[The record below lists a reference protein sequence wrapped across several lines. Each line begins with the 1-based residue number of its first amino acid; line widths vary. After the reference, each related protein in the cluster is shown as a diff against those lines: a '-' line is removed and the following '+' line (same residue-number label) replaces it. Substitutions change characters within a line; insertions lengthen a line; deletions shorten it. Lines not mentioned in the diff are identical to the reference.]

1 MSYRRFN
8 LRSATVQSLAGVDF
22 YAKDSFTPGL
32 LPTGREVIE
41 MMVHHLMPRG
51 KGYIQ
56 KIKQGAAEMV
66 SGLLSEHWIWCN
78 IYPKSMVSI
87 AKSVLNLY
95 DAFKNLRYT
104 AKAKQTDTW
113 MKSKAKPFLAMLDK
127 GFDIAATDPEYI
139 KKLEKVFRVKMTEAE
154 TQFHQDQIHGERKM
168 FCDDFIDKKWAAT
181 DQRRKR
187 DEESLEDRNN
197 KEKDDKAER
206 FKGVSSEEDMEVED
220 SELSQD
226 DDYCESETNVEID
239 TTEDGKKRRR
249 KSGAT
254 QYKRVED
261 MPKNWR
267 NIRHSRNKVREE
279 YYRTVD
285 KLISTYHCSYEQ
297 AISAVVVVG
306 RTMFGLDWKFF
317 DEEGVVTVDTV
328 PHKVTNRRVGRA
340 LEAFTLSQLVVKIM
354 GYEGKATITMHDD
367 GSRTQGTG
375 SYSVQGISIDRDY
388 YPLPTLGITK
398 ENRVNLATL
407 KVTIINI
414 LSTVSGVTADRLWGQ
429 VDFMMTDA
437 TSHNMEVETIVSET
451 LGVENAPSHLLCQ
464 VHPSLCFVRVLQKLW
479 LELDA
484 AIGPDKIFSHFAV
497 SLSDQHVS
505 VTEQWIDCV
514 TRLFTH
520 DYDHKPWCKAGEFD
534 LYIHPLSNPAKRL
547 IKERFNSLCYTCMV
561 ALWLDQHAPG
571 FLEKNTHITN
581 NLACIVRSFESL
593 DYLRVCAC
601 LGVILLV
608 HLVEPFLSL
617 TSSSITSWDKLQTAF
632 PTLYKD
638 LQTVKPQLLLD
649 LTTPA
654 LSFIS
659 AERFKHCLPPADL
672 LLPAQIMIE
681 THRQELIDL
690 LQILLPRLAKAW
702 DIQRGEQFGFGDSQD
717 SASALKIADMNQN
730 KLKSAPINNLDAE
743 RSVGSIQYELN
754 IRGKKNLKAASAA
767 HVKNKGQNLIQGL
780 TMPAQFRQLVKKDEK
795 IDKILKVWEESQEE
809 LVKEGLQEKEVANVS
824 TDKKRNSDLALLVKE
839 GGPFTSPDMVQ
850 EFMARPGISEKER
863 NKRLYIEVRHAKNSS
878 LSFPKQ
884 SEVFRLK
891 KNYRNLESEIYS
903 KNLCAYLSRVTCNIN
918 MNHRDFTDAIL
929 KLSNSS

>member
-8 LRSATVQSLAGVDF
+8 LRSATVQNLAGVDF

-32 LPTGREVIE
+32 LPTGKEIIE

-56 KIKQGAAEMV
+56 KNKHGAAEMI

-87 AKSVLNLY
+87 AKSVMNLY
-95 DAFKNLRYT
+95 EGFKNLRYT
-104 AKAKQTDTW
+104 SKARQTDTW
-113 MKSKAKPFLAMLDK
+113 MDTKAKPFLAMLEK
-127 GFDIAATDPEYI
+127 GFDIAATDPDYI
-139 KKLEKVFRVKMTEAE
+139 QKLEKVYRVKMTESE
-154 TQFHQDQIHGERKM
+154 NLFHQDQIHGERKM

-181 DQRRKR
+181 DQRRRK
-187 DEESLEDRNN
+187 DEESLEERTK
-197 KEKDDKAER
+197 KESEVKGER
-206 FKGVSSEEDMEVED
+206 FKGVCSEEDMEVED
-220 SELSQD
+220 DDLSQD
-226 DDYCESETNVEID
+226 DDYCESEANID
-239 TTEDGKKRRR
+239 ENEGGKKRRR
-249 KSGAT
+249 KSGAI

-261 MPKNWR
+261 MPKSWR
-267 NIRHSRNKVREE
+267 NIRHSRQKVREE

-297 AISAVVVVG
+297 AISAVVEVG

-317 DEEGVVTVDTV
+317 DDDDVVTVDTV

-340 LEAFTLSQLVVKIM
+340 LEAFTLSQLVEKIM

-388 YPLPTLGITK
+388 YPLPTLGIAK
-398 ENRVNLATL
+398 ENRVNLASL
-407 KVTIINI
+407 KVTMINM
-414 LSTVSGVTADRLWGQ
+414 LSTVSGVAADRLWCQ
-429 VDFMMTDA
+429 VDFVMTDA
-437 TSHNMEVETIVSET
+437 TSHNFEVETIVSDT
-451 LGVENAPSHLLCQ
+451 LDVENTPSHLLCQ
-464 VHPSLCFVRVLQKLW
+464 VHPSLCFVRGLQKLW
-479 LELDA
+479 LEVDA

-520 DYDHKPWCKAGEFD
+520 DFDHKPWCKAGEFD

-571 FLEKNTHITN
+571 FLEKHTHITN

-608 HLVEPFLSL
+608 QLVEPFLSL
-617 TSSSITSWDKLQTAF
+617 TSSSITSWDKLQIAF

-654 LSFIS
+654 LSFITV
-659 AERFKHCLPPADL
+659 ERFKSCLPPAEL
-672 LLPAQIMIE
+672 LLPAQQLIE

-690 LQILLPRLAKAW
+690 LKILLPRLAKAW
-702 DIQRGEQFGFGDSQD
+702 DVQRGEQFGFGDSQD
-717 SASALKIADMNQN
+717 SESSLVIADMNQN

-754 IRGKKNLKAASAA
+754 IRGKKNLQAASSA
-767 HVKNKGQNLIQGL
+767 HVKNKGQGLIQGL
-780 TMPAQFRQLVKKDEK
+780 TMPAQFRKLVKKDEK
-795 IDKILKVWEESQEE
+795 VDHILKVWRESQEE

-824 TDKKRNSDLALLVKE
+824 TDKQRNSDLALLVKE

-850 EFMARPGISEKER
+850 EYMARPGISEKDR

-891 KNYRNLESEIYS
+891 KNYKNLDSEMYS
-903 KNLCAYLSRVTCNIN
+903 KNLCVYLSKVTCNIN
-918 MNHRDFTDAIL
+918 MVHGDFTDAIQ
-929 KLSNSS
+929 KLSTSS